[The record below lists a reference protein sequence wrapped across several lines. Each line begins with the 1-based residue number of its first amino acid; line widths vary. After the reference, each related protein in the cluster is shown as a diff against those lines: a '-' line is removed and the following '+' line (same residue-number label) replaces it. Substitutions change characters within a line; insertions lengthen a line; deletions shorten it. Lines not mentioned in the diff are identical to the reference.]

1 MHTHGIDDADGQL
14 EYIYGIF
21 IQSVP
26 IWYTTFQLSHSTERY
41 CCQCSLL
48 FSIPTPYAYR
58 TKLQLCVCVQLGMVR
73 AQSRQ
78 RSMKEE
84 KNTFREIMQRKAFN
98 EIHHN

>member
-14 EYIYGIF
+14 EYMAYSFSQFRFDILRFNCRIQPNGIAVNVHF
-21 IQSVP
+21 
-26 IWYTTFQLSHSTERY
+26 F
-41 CCQCSLL
+41 